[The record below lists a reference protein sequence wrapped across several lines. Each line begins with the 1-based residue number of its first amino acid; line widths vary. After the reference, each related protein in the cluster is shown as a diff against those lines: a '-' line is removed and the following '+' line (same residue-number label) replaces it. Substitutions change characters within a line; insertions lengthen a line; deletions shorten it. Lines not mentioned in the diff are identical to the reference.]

1 MHLNMHMRIADLT
14 EYNKGDVGE
23 PLPLHRLQQIQSESQ
38 FVTHFF
44 RDQQPVKLFQLVT
57 PDHTYFTF
65 TYEDHVI
72 GYFWCVPVT
81 KDILQIK
88 SAHVFP
94 PHQNKGMG
102 TEARIRLVRT
112 LNKRFIHD
120 TQLSDQEEHVWR
132 VKLPAAGVIRGIY
145 DRESDTT
152 YGVDEVGNLT
162 SDGVTILDPST
173 DQSDPFTD
181 YDHGSQ
187 RFFWIMESE
196 HDAPTVRMMESHA
209 RYHDVGAHELW
220 MQDPQAH
227 HAAHRSTRVI
237 HPCVGF

>member
-1 MHLNMHMRIADLT
+1 MIMRIQDLT

-23 PLPLHRLQQIQSESQ
+23 PLPLHRLQHIQSESQ

-44 RDQQPVKLFQLVT
+44 RDQQPVKLFQFMT
-57 PDHTYFTF
+57 PDHTYFTI
-65 TYEDHVI
+65 TYQDRII
-72 GYFWCVPVT
+72 GYFWCVPIT
-81 KDILQIK
+81 SDILQIK

-94 PHQNKGMG
+94 PHQNMGIG

-112 LNKRFIHD
+112 LHIRFIHD
-120 TQLSDQEEHVWR
+120 TQLSDQEEYVWR

-145 DRESDTT
+145 DRELDTT
-152 YGVDEVGNLT
+152 YGVDQVGELT
-162 SDGVTILDPST
+162 TDHVEILDPSQ

-181 YDHGSQ
+181 YDHASQ

-220 MQDPQAH
+220 MQDPH
-227 HAAHRSTRVI
+227 VYHAAHRSTRVI
-237 HPCVGF
+237 SPYVGI